1 MSIEDIAELEPDPL
15 EIDSRPCEWCGLP
28 IDQHR
33 MVDIGEGPEFFC
45 NEFEYQIQLEAAAR
59 VQRWDLADTR
69 DRWRHT
75 GEPPPKAS
83 DVPNARP
90 EPYRTNAST
99 VDAFLFVAR
108 QGDRP
113 RLARWLADHPAD
125 KAELFKLWKAER
137 SC

>member
-1 MSIEDIAELEPDPL
+1 MSIEDIAELEPDAL

-45 NEFEYQIQLEAAAR
+45 DELETQIYLAAADLVR
-59 VQRWDLADTR
+59 HWELADSW

-83 DVPNARP
+83 DIPNARP
-90 EPYRTNAST
+90 EPYRPAQST
-99 VDAFLFVAR
+99 VDAFFFVAR
-108 QGDRP
+108 QGDRH

-125 KAELFKLWKAER
+125 KAELFKLWKAQR
-137 SC
+137 C